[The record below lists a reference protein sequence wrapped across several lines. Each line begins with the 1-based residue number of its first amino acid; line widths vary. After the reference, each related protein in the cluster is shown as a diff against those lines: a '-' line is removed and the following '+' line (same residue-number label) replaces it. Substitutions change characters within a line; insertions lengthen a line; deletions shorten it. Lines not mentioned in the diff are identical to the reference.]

1 MQLFL
6 ILLVSAGEIAWSK
19 AEDAAIVYAYRHSRG
34 TTVDTVYRTIA
45 SSGNEIVITFEDPDN
60 LQTRATCNT
69 DFRVI
74 SWHYESKET
83 GNDVDAVRCGD
94 TIRVTGRLGKKTI
107 EKSHAIDASP
117 WYQAMEFSL
126 LSFLKSGT
134 HECTFWMIRP
144 TDMNTVKM
152 AMRRETLD
160 TIPVNG
166 RREPALRT
174 VLSPSGL
181 AGRFWKATYW
191 YRASDYSFLK
201 SIMPEG
207 ITGSSIVI
215 ESMGIQRPER

>member
-1 MQLFL
+1 MQLSL
-6 ILLVSAGEIAWSK
+6 ILLISAGEIAWSK
-19 AEDAAIVYAYRHSRG
+19 AEDAAITYAYRHSKG
-34 TTVDTVYRTIA
+34 TAVDTVYRAIA
-45 SSGNEIVITFEDPDN
+45 SSGNEIVITFENPNN
-60 LQTRATCNT
+60 LQTLTTCSP
-69 DFRVI
+69 DFRVV

-83 GNDVDAVRCGD
+83 GYDVDAVRCGD
-94 TIRVTGRLGKKTI
+94 TIKVTGTKGSKPVQ
-107 EKSHAIDASP
+107 KSFVIDGAA
-117 WYQAMEFSL
+117 WYQPLEFSL
-126 LSFLKSGT
+126 VPFLKSGT

-160 TIPVNG
+160 TVPVNG

-215 ESMGIQRPER
+215 ESMGIQRPAR